1 MEIKHDIFPHG
12 KELNQIIHQSLSVI
26 TVTSE
31 GERMRTGTETDAD
44 AEFKG
49 E

>member
-12 KELNQIIHQSLSVI
+12 KELNQIIHQSLSAI
-26 TVTSE
+26 RVTSD

-44 AEFKG
+44 GNFEG